1 MPQATTPASP
11 RDAEA
16 RLPADQLVAALSAMV
31 AQVKRRAGDPDTG
44 ARAYLLGHVDRL
56 APVRATDIAD
66 CTALDLSTVS
76 RHLRGLEDA
85 GHLVRS
91 PDPDNRRAS
100 LLCVTDQ
107 GREFV
112 ADAVRARTALLTAAT
127 ADWADDDVATLSA
140 LMTRLAH
147 DLENL

>member
-1 MPQATTPASP
+1 
-11 RDAEA
+11 
-16 RLPADQLVAALSAMV
+16 MV
-31 AQVKRRAGDPDTG
+31 TQFKRRAGDPDTG

-66 CTALDLSTVS
+66 STALDLSTVS

-91 PDPDNRRAS
+91 PDPDDRRAA
-100 LLCVTDQ
+100 LLSVTDQ

-127 ADWADDDVATLSA
+127 ADWADDDVATLSH

-147 DLENL
+147 DLETL